1 VVALDGEQWLFVEQ
15 CCGSTYVNIKVKIM
29 YALGRRIEFH
39 RDIVLHTHLS
49 ANFAFLM
56 VNVYQYFT

>member
-1 VVALDGEQWLFVEQ
+1 
-15 CCGSTYVNIKVKIM
+15 VNIKVKIM